1 MEKGFEILWTDL
13 ALDELSETVGY
24 LEREFSQKEIDIL
37 GDEIERISSIIS
49 QNPNIFPNSDRLQTR
64 KAVILK
70 FYTLYYRI
78 MNDKVEILSFFSNR
92 QSSKKRNYN
101 IKTKQ
106 KASENSEALILYFG
120 IEIPIFQ
127 IIVDVLQE
135 HSAKTAVHYSMVIRM

>member
-13 ALDELSETVGY
+13 ALEELSETVEY
-24 LEREFSQKEIDIL
+24 LKREFSQKEIDIL
-37 GDEIERISSIIS
+37 GDEIERINSITS

-92 QSSKKRNYN
+92 QSPDKMK
-101 IKTKQ
+101 
-106 KASENSEALILYFG
+106 L
-120 IEIPIFQ
+120 
-127 IIVDVLQE
+127 
-135 HSAKTAVHYSMVIRM
+135 

>member
-13 ALDELSETVGY
+13 ALEELSETVGY
-24 LEREFSQKEIDIL
+24 LKREFSQKETDIL

-78 MNDKVEILSFFSNR
+78 MNDKIEIVSFFLNR
-92 QSSKKRNYN
+92 QSPDKMK
-101 IKTKQ
+101 
-106 KASENSEALILYFG
+106 L
-120 IEIPIFQ
+120 
-127 IIVDVLQE
+127 
-135 HSAKTAVHYSMVIRM
+135 